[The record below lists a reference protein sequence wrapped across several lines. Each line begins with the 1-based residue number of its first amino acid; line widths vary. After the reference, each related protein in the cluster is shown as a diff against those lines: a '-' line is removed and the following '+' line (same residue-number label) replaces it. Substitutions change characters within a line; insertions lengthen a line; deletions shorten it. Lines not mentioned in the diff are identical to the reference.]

1 MEVQP
6 KRYIT
11 PKEYL
16 EIERA
21 AQFKSEYHVGE
32 MFAVAG
38 ASEEHNS
45 ISVNIT
51 ATLAAQVRRSGCKFF
66 SADMRVHVPAT
77 DFFAYPDGVIACEP
91 RFFDSPK
98 DTLLNPALI
107 IEILSPST
115 EAYDRGTKS
124 SFYRKLPSLRFY
136 LLVAQETQR
145 VEILAKNEQGSW
157 VLTEFA
163 GSASIVKIESL
174 NFSLR
179 IPLQEIYEGVF

>member
-1 MEVQP
+1 MEVQQ

-11 PKEYL
+11 PEEYL

-21 AQFKSEYHVGE
+21 ALFKSEYYAGE
-32 MFAVAG
+32 MFAMAG
-38 ASEEHNS
+38 ASEKHNS

-77 DFFAYPDGVIACEP
+77 DFFAYPDGVITCEP
-91 RFFDSPK
+91 QFLDAPK
-98 DTLLNPALI
+98 DTLLNPILI

-115 EAYDRGTKS
+115 EAYDRGTKF
-124 SFYRKLPSLRFY
+124 SFYRKLPSLQFY
-136 LLVAQETQR
+136 LLVSQDTQR
-145 VEILAKNEQGSW
+145 VEIFSKNEQGSW
-157 VLTEFA
+157 VLSEYA
-163 GSASIVKIESL
+163 GSESIVPIESP

-179 IPLQEIYEGVF
+179 IPLPEIYDGVL